1 MLINSYATLLELKNY
16 MSPRGLSGASITT
29 DTNDDSIMEVMLQG
43 ISRWIDDQTH
53 RTFYPRQEI
62 RYFDLPSE
70 QTSAEIL
77 FLDDDLLS
85 IDSMTNGDSSVI
97 TNTQYVLYPKN
108 AYPKQWV
115 KLLGSSSVMWQA
127 SSAGDNESAISLT
140 GLWGFHN
147 NYTQRGWS
155 VAGTLGA
162 AMTNTTTLTLTM
174 TAGHTVVKDE
184 IYKIDSEMVN
194 VSNVS
199 TNAVTMA
206 ARGDNGSTVATH
218 LNGATVYK
226 WNPQPEIKAALLS
239 IAQSVYG
246 SRSGQSSQGNVTVT
260 QAGVVIR
267 PGDVSGMTQRT
278 LSAFT
283 RPL

>member
-16 MSPRGLSGASITT
+16 MSPRGLSGASITA

-53 RTFYPRQEI
+53 RTFYPRQEV
-62 RYFDLPSE
+62 RYFDLPEE

-85 IDSMTNGDSSVI
+85 IDSITNGDSSVI

-115 KLLGSSSVMWQA
+115 KLLGSSSVMWKA
-127 SSAGDNESAISLT
+127 SSSGDNESAISLA

-162 AMTNTTTLTLTM
+162 AMTDTTTLTLTM

-199 TNAVTMA
+199 TNTVTMA
-206 ARGDNGSTVATH
+206 SRGDNGSTAATH
-218 LNGATVYK
+218 LINATVYR

>member
-62 RYFDLPSE
+62 RYFDLSSE

-115 KLLGSSSVMWQA
+115 KLLGSSSVMWKA

-155 VAGTLGA
+155 VAGTLGV
-162 AMTNTTTLTLTM
+162 AMTDTTTLTLTM

-184 IYKIDSEMVN
+184 IYKIDSEMLN

-199 TNAVTMA
+199 TNTVTMA
-206 ARGDNGSTVATH
+206 ARGDNGSTAATH
-218 LNGATVYK
+218 LINATVYR

>member
-1 MLINSYATLLELKNY
+1 
-16 MSPRGLSGASITT
+16 
-29 DTNDDSIMEVMLQG
+29 
-43 ISRWIDDQTH
+43 
-53 RTFYPRQEI
+53 
-62 RYFDLPSE
+62 
-70 QTSAEIL
+70 
-77 FLDDDLLS
+77 
-85 IDSMTNGDSSVI
+85 
-97 TNTQYVLYPKN
+97 
-108 AYPKQWV
+108 
-115 KLLGSSSVMWQA
+115 
-127 SSAGDNESAISLT
+127 
-140 GLWGFHN
+140 
-147 NYTQRGWS
+147 
-155 VAGTLGA
+155 
-162 AMTNTTTLTLTM
+162 LTLTM

-199 TNAVTMA
+199 TNTVTMA
-206 ARGDNGSTVATH
+206 ARGDNGSTAATH